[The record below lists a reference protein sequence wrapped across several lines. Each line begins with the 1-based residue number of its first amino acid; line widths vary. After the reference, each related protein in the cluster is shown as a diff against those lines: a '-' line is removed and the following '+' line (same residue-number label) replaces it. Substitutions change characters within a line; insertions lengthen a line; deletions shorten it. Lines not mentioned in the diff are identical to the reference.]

1 MAPSFLLMLMIT
13 IKLIHSYLKDTSS
26 LHTFGDG
33 DAMSVFIVVGHSI
46 FIVVQY
52 LSLNFQT
59 MMVVG
64 PTTIDNTNND
74 TNNDMIVPLFYSFF
88 STSY

>member
-1 MAPSFLLMLMIT
+1 
-13 IKLIHSYLKDTSS
+13 
-26 LHTFGDG
+26 
-33 DAMSVFIVVGHSI
+33 MSVFIVVGHSI

-74 TNNDMIVPLFYSFF
+74 TNNDMITVVGIVILALRLQ
-88 STSY
+88 STVDYNS

>member
-1 MAPSFLLMLMIT
+1 
-13 IKLIHSYLKDTSS
+13 
-26 LHTFGDG
+26 
-33 DAMSVFIVVGHSI
+33 MSVFIVVGHSI

-74 TNNDMIVPLFYSFF
+74 TNNDMITVVGIVRLSFPWNF
-88 STSY
+88 NQSSQTSPCLEGY